1 MCAKYLMKLLVKR
14 ASTTQATIPAY
25 KPASAVT
32 PGDLK
37 LLNGV
42 APLADLPD

>member
-1 MCAKYLMKLLVKR
+1 MKLLVKR

-25 KPASAVT
+25 KPASAG

-37 LLNGV
+37 LPNGG
-42 APLADLPD
+42 ANLL